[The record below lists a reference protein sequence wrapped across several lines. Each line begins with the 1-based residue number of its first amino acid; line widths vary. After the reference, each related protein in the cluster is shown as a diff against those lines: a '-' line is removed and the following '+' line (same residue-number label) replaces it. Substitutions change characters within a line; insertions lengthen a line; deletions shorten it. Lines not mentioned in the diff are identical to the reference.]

1 MGLDLLGDT
10 VGKLGRPAEL
20 ALVNVSC
27 WVTCA
32 YRHASLELLQQYKI
46 TLNTKRRYLRGRE
59 GAALYA

>member
-32 YRHASLELLQQYKI
+32 YRHASLGTVAAIQDHTKHQAKI
-46 TLNTKRRYLRGRE
+46 LER
-59 GAALYA
+59 